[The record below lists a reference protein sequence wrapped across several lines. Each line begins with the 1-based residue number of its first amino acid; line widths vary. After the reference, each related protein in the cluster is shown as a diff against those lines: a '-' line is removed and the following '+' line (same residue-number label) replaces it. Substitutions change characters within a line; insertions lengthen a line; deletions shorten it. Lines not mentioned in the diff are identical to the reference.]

1 MITST
6 NTNTNTKGSP
16 FRWAFLGALGGLLGL
31 TGAAATVA
39 GGAMVLGGAKLAKKH
54 IVNPIRD
61 KIRNR
66 QGIFGPSKRKIEI
79 RKANREL
86 RKQKQSYLD
95 MDITN
100 PYKDL
105 TNLYAGME
113 NPAEDLVVNQQAAQF
128 QAQQQAQQRA
138 NILQSLRGAAGTSG
152 VAGLAQAL
160 SQQQATQTQAISAS
174 IAEQEATNERI
185 SAQMA
190 FGLKRATAEA
200 GMQVQQRRAY
210 GEYLR
215 ETRDI
220 AREETLLAGAYQR
233 AAAAMGAQQTH
244 QANVISS
251 VSGVMGAG
259 LQGYAMGQG

>member
-1 MITST
+1 MTTST
-6 NTNTNTKGSP
+6 NTKSSP
-16 FRWAFLGALGGLLGL
+16 MRWLGWVVGGL
-31 TGAAATVA
+31 
-39 GGAMVLGGAKLAKKH
+39 LAKKH
-54 IVNPIRD
+54 IIDPIRN
-61 KIRNR
+61 KIRNKE
-66 QGIFGPSKRKIEI
+66 GIFGPSKRKIEI

-86 RKQKQSYLD
+86 RERKRSYLD

-100 PYKDL
+100 PYKGL
-105 TNLYAGME
+105 SNMYTGME

-138 NILQSLRGAAGTSG
+138 DIMAGLRGAAGASG
-152 VAGLAQAL
+152 IAGLAQAL

-174 IAEQEATNERI
+174 IAEQEANNERI

-210 GEYLR
+210 GEYLK
-215 ETRDI
+215 ETRDL

-233 AAAAMGAQQTH
+233 AAAALGAQTSH
-244 QANVISS
+244 KEGIVSA
-251 VSGVMGAG
+251 VSGVAGAAA
-259 LQGYAMGQG
+259 QGWAMGQ

>member
-1 MITST
+1 MATST
-6 NTNTNTKGSP
+6 NTKSSP
-16 FRWAFLGALGGLLGL
+16 MRWIGWIIGGL
-31 TGAAATVA
+31 
-39 GGAMVLGGAKLAKKH
+39 LAKKH
-54 IVNPIRD
+54 IVDPIRD
-61 KIRNR
+61 KIKNKE
-66 QGIFGPSKRKIEI
+66 GIFGPSKRQIEI

-86 RKQKQSYLD
+86 RQRKRSYLD

-113 NPAEDLVVNQQAAQF
+113 NPAEDLVVNQKAAQF

-138 NILQSLRGAAGTSG
+138 NILQGLRGAAGTSG

-160 SQQQATQTQAISAS
+160 SQQQAQQTQAISAS
-174 IAEQEATNERI
+174 IADQEAANERI

-233 AAAAMGAQQTH
+233 AAAAYGAQQSH

-251 VSGVMGAG
+251 VSGILGAG
-259 LQGYAMGQG
+259 LQGLAMGLGGRI

>member
-1 MITST
+1 MTTST
-6 NTNTNTKGSP
+6 NTKSSP
-16 FRWAFLGALGGLLGL
+16 MRWLGWVVGGL
-31 TGAAATVA
+31 
-39 GGAMVLGGAKLAKKH
+39 LAKKH
-54 IVNPIRD
+54 IIDPIRN
-61 KIRNR
+61 KIRNKE
-66 QGIFGPSKRKIEI
+66 GIFGPSKRKIEI

-86 RKQKQSYLD
+86 RERKRSYLD

-100 PYKDL
+100 PYKGL
-105 TNLYAGME
+105 SNMYTGME

-138 NILQSLRGAAGTSG
+138 DIMAGLRGAAGASG
-152 VAGLAQAL
+152 IAGLAQAL

-174 IAEQEATNERI
+174 IAEQEANNERI

-210 GEYLR
+210 GEYLK
-215 ETRDI
+215 ETRDL

-233 AAAAMGAQQTH
+233 AAAALGGQTRH
-244 QANVISS
+244 KEGIVSA
-251 VSGVMGAG
+251 VSGVAGAAA
-259 LQGYAMGQG
+259 QGWAMGQ